1 MQCKMTWE
9 SDDWFSSSWIT
20 KYSLTPR
27 RSRQVQEVTEVLRQK
42 LTANK
47 KRKIQVWWDR
57 QNYPGKKQISSS
69 CTVQVSLLISSC
81 VLFFSCSNW
90 TRTRLPYPLLKVI
103 VIYPIPALFI
113 IHLLIWNFILQT
125 SCYRKSF
132 EKCLLWPLRCL
143 LKRNVILKY
152 NCAADLAH
160 WCLTE

>member
-1 MQCKMTWE
+1 MNNKVLPTSTKEQISAGSNLSTETKVTSKQKKKNQSMVGQTE
-9 SDDWFSSSWIT
+9 LSRKKNNL
-20 KYSLTPR
+20 KYSC
-27 RSRQVQEVTEVLRQK
+27 
-42 LTANK
+42 TA
-47 KRKIQVWWDR
+47 
-57 QNYPGKKQISSS
+57 
-69 CTVQVSLLISSC
+69 QVSLLISSR

-90 TRTRLPYPLLKVI
+90 TRTCLPYPLLKVI

-125 SCYRKSF
+125 SCYWKSF

-143 LKRNVILKY
+143 LKRNIILKY